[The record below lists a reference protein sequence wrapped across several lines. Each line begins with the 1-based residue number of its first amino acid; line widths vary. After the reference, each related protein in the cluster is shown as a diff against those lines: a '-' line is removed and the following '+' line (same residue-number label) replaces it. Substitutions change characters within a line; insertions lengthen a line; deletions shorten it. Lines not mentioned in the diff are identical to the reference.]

1 MERDEVEVGDS
12 DDLCFGKQKE
22 PEGPVE
28 NTVFSPH
35 VSRERRA
42 KR

>member
-22 PEGPVE
+22 PEGPVRSM
-28 NTVFSPH
+28 VLRLH
-35 VSRERRA
+35 VSRERKA

>member
-12 DDLCFGKQKE
+12 NSLCFGKQKE
-22 PEGPVE
+22 PEGPARDMV
-28 NTVFSPH
+28 SPLH

>member
-1 MERDEVEVGDS
+1 MERDEVEVGDNGNF
-12 DDLCFGKQKE
+12 CFGKQKE

-35 VSRERRA
+35 VSREREA